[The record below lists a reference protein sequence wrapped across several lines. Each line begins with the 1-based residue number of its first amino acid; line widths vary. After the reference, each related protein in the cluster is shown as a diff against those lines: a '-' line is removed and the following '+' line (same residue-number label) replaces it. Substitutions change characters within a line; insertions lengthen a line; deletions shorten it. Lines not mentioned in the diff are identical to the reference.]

1 MQYQMDESNECEL
14 YVKERTSEEPWTCEL
29 CKISEIKI
37 QLLGNLYHQWKQYE
51 LRCGHLVH
59 PRCYRKWCFQQDV
72 VGCPTCGPL
81 PLTEENATC
90 RHCRNWGHPS
100 IKCPVLTMT
109 LYHDLHR
116 YYRELTMMLYPSQ
129 HCYYREVHIDGTEH
143 KSPY

>member
-37 QLLGNLYHQWKQYE
+37 QLLGNVYHQWELYE
-51 LRCGHLVH
+51 LRCGHLAH
-59 PRCYRKWCFQQDV
+59 PRCYRKWCFQQDA

-90 RHCRNWGHPS
+90 LHCWNWGHPS

-109 LYHDLHR
+109 LYHSL
-116 YYRELTMMLYPSQ
+116 
-129 HCYYREVHIDGTEH
+129 HCYYREVLIDGTEQ